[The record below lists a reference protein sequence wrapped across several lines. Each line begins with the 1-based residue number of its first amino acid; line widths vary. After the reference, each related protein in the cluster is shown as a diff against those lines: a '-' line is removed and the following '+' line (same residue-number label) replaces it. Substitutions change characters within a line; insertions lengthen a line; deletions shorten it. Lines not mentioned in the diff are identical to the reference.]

1 MKTIEEYY
9 TIAKELFL
17 EAHPTLKSG
26 IENLTTEQAATL
38 GMSLEQLQSM
48 QKDRAY
54 AAWVREKKLDG
65 VLFAIQLA
73 EPDKEVMV
81 AAIEHYLHSHAE
93 ALGMSWEEF
102 CIKTNCEPA
111 GRADYASPTGKR
123 FSRQVRCLAHQ
134 MRCWIL

>member
-1 MKTIEEYY
+1 MARIYPGTHSGRTAMKTVEEYY
-9 TIAKELFL
+9 AIAKERFL

-38 GMSLEQLQSM
+38 GMSLQQLQSI

-81 AAIEHYLHSHAE
+81 AAIEQYLHTHAE

-102 CIKTNCEPA
+102 CIKNE
-111 GRADYASPTGKR
+111 
-123 FSRQVRCLAHQ
+123 L
-134 MRCWIL
+134 

>member
-1 MKTIEEYY
+1 M
-9 TIAKELFL
+9 
-17 EAHPTLKSG
+17 KSG

-65 VLFAIQLA
+65 VLFAIPLA

-81 AAIEHYLHSHAE
+81 AAI
-93 ALGMSWEEF
+93 
-102 CIKTNCEPA
+102 
-111 GRADYASPTGKR
+111 
-123 FSRQVRCLAHQ
+123 
-134 MRCWIL
+134 